1 MAKETII
8 IRLLALREL
17 ILIIGCVGLSVIGMT
32 ANVMGAEPVV
42 IISRSDCARMTVHK
56 PAADATYTPGVDVQ
70 GRPVAPADLP
80 GAAQIAVP
88 NEFILDVTVDI
99 QKRYGIPNDAVM
111 VKSEAR
117 VGTVVVKPDGSAY
130 FNGQALSSPEQQALS
145 ALCQRQGTTAR

>member
-1 MAKETII
+1 
-8 IRLLALREL
+8 
-17 ILIIGCVGLSVIGMT
+17 MT

-42 IISRSDCARMTVHK
+42 IIIRSDCARMTVHK